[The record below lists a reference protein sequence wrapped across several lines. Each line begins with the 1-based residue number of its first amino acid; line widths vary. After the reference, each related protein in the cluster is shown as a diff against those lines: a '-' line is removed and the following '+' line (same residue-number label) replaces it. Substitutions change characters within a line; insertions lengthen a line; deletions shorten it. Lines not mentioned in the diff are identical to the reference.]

1 VSSNRAPAPPLT
13 PDDRRV
19 LRAAAG
25 DEALCEHAAIDIDGA
40 ALAWTL
46 EPPDA
51 DALARALRVLAARA
65 LPVVVRGGGS
75 RLAYGNPPVGAR
87 LLLSTRALDGIVEFD
102 AAEGVLC
109 AAAGTPLQT
118 LRDAVDGSAWE
129 LPFDPPGARSTL
141 GGVLATAAVGPR
153 HAGFGR
159 PRDLVLGL
167 DVVLG
172 DGLRARCGGR
182 VVKNVTGYDLMKL
195 HVGGLGAFG
204 VLASAWLRLRPRPAS
219 VRVLSAP
226 LGSGADLWP
235 RALAAAR
242 LPSVRAAALIDP
254 SLAVALEPSRPA
266 AAGGLLLVELAGDD
280 AAVARDARLL
290 EAPAAGTDM
299 DVRGVAAHEASPGAI
314 GRLRALQGETFGPVG
329 LRFRLAILPDR
340 LADVSGRLER
350 AGAALLSYPASGLVF
365 ARFSLERDV
374 DAAGVD
380 VAWRA
385 ARDAARAG
393 GGFAVLEAAPP
404 WAKSARDVFGDA
416 GDDAALLR
424 ALKHRFDPAGILNPP
439 RPGPSRTGPG

>member
-1 VSSNRAPAPPLT
+1 MPVATDDPRVATDAVPADAPPLSS
-13 PDDRRV
+13 DEQRV

-25 DEALCEHAAIDIDGA
+25 EGALHEHAPVDVDGT
-40 ALAWTL
+40 ALTWTL

-51 DALARALRVLAARA
+51 GALALAVRTLAAHA

-75 RLAYGNPPVGAR
+75 RLGLGNPPVGAR
-87 LLLSTRALDGIVEFD
+87 LLLSTRGLGGLHEFD

-109 AAAGTPLQT
+109 AGAGTPLQT
-118 LRDAVDGSAWE
+118 LRDVLDASVWE
-129 LPFDPPGARSTL
+129 LPFDPPGARTTL
-141 GGVLATAAVGPR
+141 GGVLAAAAVGPR
-153 HAGFGR
+153 HGGFGR

-204 VLASAWLRLRPRPAS
+204 VLVSAWLRLRPRPAC
-219 VRVLSAP
+219 VRVLSAA
-226 LGSGADLWP
+226 LGSGPERWT

-242 LPSVRAAALIDP
+242 LPSARAAALIDP

-266 AAGGLLLVELAGDD
+266 SAGWLLLVELAGDD
-280 AAVARDARLL
+280 ALVARDERLL
-290 EAPAAGTDM
+290 DAG
-299 DVRGVAAHEASPGAI
+299 AASPGAI

-329 LRFRLAILPDR
+329 LRFRLAVLPDR
-340 LADVSGRLER
+340 LEDVSRRLES
-350 AGAALLSYPASGLVF
+350 AGAALLAFPASGLLY
-365 ARFSLERDV
+365 ARFSLELDG

-380 VAWRA
+380 HAWLA

-393 GGFAVLEAAPP
+393 GGFAVLEAAPI
-404 WAKSARDVFGDA
+404 WAKRTRDVFGDTPESTP
-416 GDDAALLR
+416 LVR
-424 ALKHRFDPAGILNPP
+424 ALQHRFDPAGILNPH
-439 RPGPSRTGPG
+439 RS